1 MKYYTYYP
9 GCAMETTGKPIQS
22 SIDAVT
28 KVLDI
33 ELKELPDWTCC
44 GCPGESI
51 NELAAVSMA
60 TRNLALAEKTGL
72 DIAVPCSCCYRNL
85 LNAHVTYTEDP
96 RIREQVKQALA
107 AVNLEYKGTARI
119 RNLVDI
125 FVKDIGLDVIASK
138 VQTKLSGLKVASY
151 YGCHESR
158 PYGPDD
164 FEFPVWQDQIVE
176 SLGAEAV
183 FYPLKAQ
190 CCGGAQLFSQIDMI
204 HKLLYKIL
212 DDVERHGA
220 QCISTTLC
228 PLCFTNLDANQG
240 RIKSRSGAKF
250 HMPIIALTQ
259 LMGVAFGLK
268 PKELGLNKNI
278 SPALDVLKPYIKVRV

>member
-22 SIDAVT
+22 SIDAVA
-28 KVLDI
+28 KVLGI
-33 ELKELPDWTCC
+33 ELRELEDWTCC

-51 NELAAVSMA
+51 NELTAVAMA
-60 TRNLALAEKTGL
+60 TRNLALAEKAGL
-72 DIAVPCSCCYRNL
+72 DIVVPCSCCYRNL

-96 RIREQVKQALA
+96 RIRNQVKEALA
-107 AVNLEYKGTARI
+107 VVNLQYKGTARI
-119 RNLVDI
+119 RNLIDVL
-125 FVKDIGLDVIASK
+125 VKDIGLNVIASK
-138 VQTKLSGLKVASY
+138 VQKKLSGFKVASY
-151 YGCHESR
+151 YGCHETR
-158 PYGPDD
+158 PFGPDD

-176 SLGAEAV
+176 SLGAEPV

-190 CCGGAQLFSQIDMI
+190 CCGGAQLFSQVDMI

-220 QCISTTLC
+220 QCVSTTLC

-240 RIKSRSGAKF
+240 RIKSRRGTNF
-250 HMPIIALTQ
+250 NMPIMALTQ

-278 SPALDVLKPYIKVRV
+278 SPALKVLEPYLKVRV